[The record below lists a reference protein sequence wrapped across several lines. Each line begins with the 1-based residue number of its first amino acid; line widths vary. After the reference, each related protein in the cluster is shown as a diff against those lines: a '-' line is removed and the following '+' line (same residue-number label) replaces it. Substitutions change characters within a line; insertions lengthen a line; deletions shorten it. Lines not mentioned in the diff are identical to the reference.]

1 MTPDTITALAAA
13 YDEAER
19 SRVQVRQP
27 TLIHPEMT
35 IADGYAVQR
44 EWVRMKAE
52 RGDHVIGHK
61 IGLTSRAMQQASQ
74 IDEPDYGA
82 LLASMVIGDGAVID
96 PYRFI
101 RPRFEVELG
110 FRLKDRIVGD
120 NVTIFDVMNAT
131 DYVAPAIEIIDARCH
146 QNDPESGR
154 PRQVMDT
161 ISDNAANA
169 GVIWGGRPM
178 RPDQLDMAWIPGVLR
193 RNGVVEETG
202 VAAGVLGHPA
212 NGIVWLARRLAAQ
225 GVALE
230 PGQFVLSGS
239 FTRPVA
245 GAPGYTMDCDFGPL
259 GSVTCSIA
267 KTPPEAP

>member
-1 MTPDTITALAAA
+1 MKPETIEALAAA

-19 SRVQVRQP
+19 TRVQVRQP
-27 TLIHPEMT
+27 SLDHPDMT

-44 EWVRMKAE
+44 AWVAMKLARGE
-52 RGDHVIGHK
+52 RIIGHK

-82 LLASMVIGDGAVID
+82 LLDTMVIDDGAAIAAD
-96 PYRFI
+96 RFI

-110 FRLKDRIVGD
+110 FQLKSRLEGPD
-120 NVTIFDVMNAT
+120 VTIFDVLNAT
-131 DYVAPAIEIIDARCH
+131 DYVIPAFEVIDARCH
-146 QNDPESGR
+146 QNDPVTGR
-154 PRQVMDT
+154 PRKVMDT

-178 RPDQLDMAWIPGVLR
+178 RPDAVDLAWIPGILY

-212 NGIVWLARRLAAQ
+212 KGIVWLARRLAAQ

-239 FTRPVA
+239 FTRPVV
-245 GAPGYTMDCDFGPL
+245 GQPGDSLACDFGPL
-259 GSVTCSIA
+259 GTVTCSI
-267 KTPPEAP
+267 KKETP

>member
-1 MTPDTITALAAA
+1 MKPETIEALASA

-19 SRVQVRQP
+19 TRVQVRQP
-27 TLIHPEMT
+27 SLDHPEMT

-44 EWVRMKAE
+44 AWVGMKLARGE
-52 RGDHVIGHK
+52 RIIGRK

-82 LLASMVIGDGAVID
+82 LLDTMVIDDGAAIAAD
-96 PYRFI
+96 RFI

-110 FRLKDRIVGD
+110 FQLKARLEGPD
-120 NVTIFDVMNAT
+120 VTIFDVLDAT
-131 DYVAPAIEIIDARCH
+131 AWIVPAFEVIDARCH
-146 QNDPESGR
+146 QNDPATGR
-154 PRQVMDT
+154 PRKVQDT

-178 RPDQLDMAWIPGVLR
+178 RPDAVDLAWVPGVLY

-212 NGIVWLARRLAAQ
+212 KGIVWLVRRLAAQ

-239 FTRPVA
+239 FTRPVV
-245 GAPGYTMDCDFGPL
+245 GLPGDTFACDFGPL
-259 GSVTCSIA
+259 GAVTCSIA
-267 KTPPEAP
+267 KETP